1 MDSPKF
7 LGGVLVIVERP
18 GSARSSII
26 WTGGESLHQG
36 RPAIS
41 SSLRPGGAPAIEE
54 AQLLDLDRRVHGPLF
69 RGYMDL
75 LGAGHHLE
83 ERLRGYREGKV
94 LEERAAI
101 WEYLLVPPVPRVRIV
116 EE

>member
-1 MDSPKF
+1 
-7 LGGVLVIVERP
+7 
-18 GSARSSII
+18 
-26 WTGGESLHQG
+26 
-36 RPAIS
+36 
-41 SSLRPGGAPAIEE
+41 
-54 AQLLDLDRRVHGPLF
+54 
-69 RGYMDL
+69 MDL